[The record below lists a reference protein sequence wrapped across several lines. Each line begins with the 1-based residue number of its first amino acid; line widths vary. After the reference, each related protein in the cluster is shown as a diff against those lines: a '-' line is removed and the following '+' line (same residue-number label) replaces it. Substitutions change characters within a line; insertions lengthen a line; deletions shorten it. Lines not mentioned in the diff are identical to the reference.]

1 MFYFSRR
8 TLWIIIFVT
17 IPLIVLLNTVG
28 QDESGSTGAVE
39 ANTWSLDTLAIE
51 TDQPTRDESFWA
63 VDLNDSSQLRL
74 TVAQNQIPSEQ
85 LDIAIEAAIRSGRQG
100 GLFWVTVVNPR
111 DANAL
116 EASVEFLQTWLP
128 DGDKRSV
135 VLSGDLNP
143 ELIATARTL
152 LGALQ
157 GEGMANQ
164 VAPQPSL
171 GRLESPAMGTR
182 EQLAFLL
189 FVGVL
194 QQRLSGYDPQV
205 RWDHRARTSQVL
217 INQTL
222 SPSLFDPVTADELE
236 PVQAAYTDSAEQR
249 ERNAEQIH
257 RYLVTSAIYGL
268 PPDFLVSQQQ
278 RLAAVTLEDVNAVR
292 KQNRSARFPN
302 NP

>member
-17 IPLIVLLNTVG
+17 IPLIVLLNTIG
-28 QDESGSTGAVE
+28 QDEAGTPGLAGTRV
-39 ANTWSLDTLAIE
+39 WSLDTLVIE
-51 TDQPTRDESFWA
+51 TDQPAPDTSFWT
-63 VDLNDSSQLRL
+63 VDLDGSSQLRL
-74 TVAQNQIPSEQ
+74 TVAQNQIPSQQ
-85 LDIAIEAAIRSGRQG
+85 LDVAIEAAIRSGRQG
-100 GLFWVTVVNPR
+100 GRFWVTVVNPL
-111 DANAL
+111 DENAF
-116 EASVEFLQTWLP
+116 ATSVEFLRAWLP
-128 DGDKRSV
+128 DGDARSV
-135 VLSGDLNP
+135 VLSGDLNE
-143 ELIATARTL
+143 ELIATAEIL
-152 LGALQ
+152 LESLQ
-157 GEGMANQ
+157 GEGMANL

-205 RWDHRARTSQVL
+205 HWDHRARTSQVL

-222 SPSLFDPVTADELE
+222 SPTLFDPVTAKELE
-236 PVQAAYTDSAEQR
+236 PVQAAYSASAEQR

-257 RYLVTSAIYGL
+257 RYLVTSAVYGL

-292 KQNRSARFPN
+292 EQKRVERFVN